1 MAVTSLWAVK
11 NSLADVVNYAKNPE
25 KTECP
30 DLAQVLR
37 YAGNDGKTEHRYF
50 VTGVGCLAET
60 AGEQMLNT
68 KRRFGKSGGY
78 VAYHGYQSFKPGELT
93 PAQAHEIGIEFAKR
107 LWGERYEVLVAT
119 HLNTDCCHNHF
130 VVNSVSFV
138 DGKKLVVKKGT
149 HLELRRVSD
158 ALCRERGLSVI
169 EHPQGKT
176 PRSLYQAEKR
186 GEPTKYTL
194 MRDALD
200 RAMAVSHA
208 PGDLSRMLKLYGYQ
222 LSPPENR
229 KYVTICAINGGK
241 PTRLYQLGEDY
252 SLERMQVRIRQNSY
266 TVQIEQPRY
275 QKITT
280 PPQKMRCRGSLLRC
294 RKITGFQALYV
305 HYLFFLG
312 IVPKGRHKPLSPA
325 LREDLRRLDRYVAQH
340 RFLCREGLNTVDEV
354 TEFAQNKRVT
364 LADKCGQREHC
375 CNRL

>member
-1 MAVTSLWAVK
+1 
-11 NSLADVVNYAKNPE
+11 
-25 KTECP
+25 
-30 DLAQVLR
+30 
-37 YAGNDGKTEHRYF
+37 
-50 VTGVGCLAET
+50 
-60 AGEQMLNT
+60 
-68 KRRFGKSGGY
+68 
-78 VAYHGYQSFKPGELT
+78 
-93 PAQAHEIGIEFAKR
+93 
-107 LWGERYEVLVAT
+107 
-119 HLNTDCCHNHF
+119 
-130 VVNSVSFV
+130 
-138 DGKKLVVKKGT
+138 
-149 HLELRRVSD
+149 
-158 ALCRERGLSVI
+158 
-169 EHPQGKT
+169 PQGKT

-208 PGDLSRMLKLYGYQ
+208 QGDLSRMLKLYGYR
-222 LSPPENR
+222 LSAPENR

-280 PPQKMRCRGSLLRC
+280 LPQKMRCRGSLLRC

-305 HYLFFLG
+305 HYLFLLG

-340 RFLCREGLNTVDEV
+340 RFLCREGLNTVEEV
-354 TEFAQNKRVT
+354 TDFAQNKRVA

-375 CNRL
+375 YNRLRRCTVPEEVDSFKAQRDALTAEIAVLRRQIRLAEAVLTCTPKLRETIREEQRLQAQMRDEWGRAYREKPQKRKVASRERER